1 MAGGGV
7 VDLVVRRGLDFTE
20 LLAGDPLKDFFV
32 WWDDISAADVK
43 AFEKRLR
50 TATREHDLQSF
61 LESNA
66 KLLIQHVRGGH
77 GRYVIPQKRLGAEY
91 VTDFIIG
98 GKHSGGFEW
107 QAVELESPKAPMF
120 TKSGYPSKYLMRAIF
135 QILDW
140 RAWLQRNQ
148 NYAARLV
155 TEGGLGLTDIVA
167 RVPGLIL
174 IGRRKEIDPSTN
186 ERRRQLVNELATEI
200 HSYDFLLEWAK
211 GRLRPKDT
219 SQGTD
224 GAVKNT

>member
-1 MAGGGV
+1 MIK
-7 VDLVVRRGLDFTE
+7 RGLDFTE
-20 LLAGDPLKDFFV
+20 LLAKDPLKDFFV

-50 TATREHDLQSF
+50 TARTEHDLQSF
-61 LESNA
+61 LESNP
-66 KLLIQHVRGGH
+66 KLLIQHVRGSH
-77 GRYVIPQKRLGAEY
+77 ARYVIPQKRLGAEY
-91 VTDFIIG
+91 VTDFMIG

-107 QAVELESPKAPMF
+107 QAVELESSKAPMF
-120 TKSGYPSKYLMRAIF
+120 NKSGYPGKYLMHAIF

-148 NYAARLV
+148 NYAARLLA
-155 TEGGLGLTDIVA
+155 EGGLGLTDIVA

-174 IGRRKEIDPSTN
+174 IGRRGEIDPSTN
-186 ERRRQLVNELATEI
+186 ERRRQLVNELAIEI

-211 GRLRPKDT
+211 GRIHAKAT

-224 GAVKNT
+224 EEGKNA